1 MTRLLLAWLLLPLAA
16 CAAPP
21 GARAGTAD
29 PCAVEAVHTTFL
41 QVWNRDLARRPAD
54 WYRLFSTLAELGIDE
69 VILQWTRY
77 GHTAFYHGR
86 GDLLGPVLEAAQRH
100 NLRVVVGLQ
109 YDPRFWRAID
119 KQPEALARYLRE
131 RARTV
136 AAQVGELARYI
147 RARRLAAVVSG
158 WYIAD
163 ELDDETWLEP
173 QKARALTTYLRT
185 VVQAVR
191 HSGLDRPVAVSGFSN
206 GRTAPARSAAL
217 WHSLL
222 RDSGADLFL
231 FQDGIGAG
239 KLTLAALPA
248 HLAALDAEFSGT
260 DRQFRVVTEL
270 FRQQKG
276 EAGRFEAQPAP
287 YNRILRQLDLAT
299 RHGTRRPVAFSVP
312 DYLLGEQPDRRALR
326 EQWQA
331 ALTRCRLALIQ

>member
-1 MTRLLLAWLLLPLAA
+1 MTRLLLACLWISLLA

-21 GARAGTAD
+21 GARASGSD
-29 PCAVEAVHTTFL
+29 PCALEAVHTTFL
-41 QVWNRDLARRPAD
+41 QVWNRDRERRPAD
-54 WYRLFSTLAELGIDE
+54 WYRLFSALAELGIDE

-77 GHTAFYHGR
+77 GHTSFYHGH
-86 GDLLGPVLEAAQRH
+86 GDLLGPVLEAAQRYNMH
-100 NLRVVVGLQ
+100 VMVGLQ

-119 KQPEALARYLRE
+119 KEPKALARYLAE
-131 RARTV
+131 RTRSV
-136 AAQVGELARYI
+136 SAQVDELARFI
-147 RARRLAAVVSG
+147 RARRLGAMVSG

-173 QKARALTTYLRT
+173 QKAHALTTYLQT

-206 GRTAPARSAAL
+206 GRTAPARSATL
-217 WHSLL
+217 WHGLL
-222 RDSGADLFL
+222 RESGVDLFL

-248 HLAALDAEFSGT
+248 YLAALDAEFPGM

-276 EAGRFEAQPAP
+276 EAGRFEARPAP

-312 DYLLGEQPDRRALR
+312 DYLLGERPDRRALR